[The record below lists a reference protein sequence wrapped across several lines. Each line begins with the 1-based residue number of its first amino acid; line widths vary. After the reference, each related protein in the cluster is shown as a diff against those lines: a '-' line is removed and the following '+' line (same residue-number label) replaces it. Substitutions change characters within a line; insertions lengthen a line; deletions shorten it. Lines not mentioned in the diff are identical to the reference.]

1 MTLCKADVIMLCSR
15 SSAVVCGEPKGNLLY
30 AKDLGRLH
38 YALSVELAGAVLDP
52 RTFPTIPDRV
62 LTLILTITSRR
73 KAFTVLGLIFIR
85 SAISLLVNP
94 SIRSWI
100 VSCSRGVSPNR
111 SCASD
116 RAVLLEALLSKRS
129 TCAGEEDPFVSRT
142 NDRHK

>member
-94 SIRSWI
+94 SIRS
-100 VSCSRGVSPNR
+100 
-111 SCASD
+111 
-116 RAVLLEALLSKRS
+116 
-129 TCAGEEDPFVSRT
+129 
-142 NDRHK
+142 